1 MHIHSMNFNVNSISS
16 AGAAESAAAR
26 QRAADVRKKLMSS
39 DTDLD
44 GVSGP
49 DEANLISRWMN
60 AAHAPLPGEDEYH
73 SSTSSKE
80 QDFEGDAG
88 FRI

>member
-1 MHIHSMNFNVNSISS
+1 MHIHSMNFNANNIAS

-26 QRAADVRKKLMSS
+26 QKAADVRKKLMSADS
-39 DTDLD
+39 DLD
-44 GVSGP
+44 AVSSP
-49 DEANLISRWMN
+49 DETYMIGKWMN
-60 AAHAPLPGEDEYH
+60 AAHAQPPGEDEYH
-73 SSTSSKE
+73 SSASSKE